1 MKKRSLRIATC
12 CMAGTLL
19 VATPVY
25 TPQNIT
31 AFANTVVQNGTDA
44 SAPAAGVS
52 LAVSDYIRQAAT
64 GQASGEK
71 EEAAGKEKTAST
83 SGSEKNKKEDKKV
96 NKKENK
102 KTKTKKNAQ
111 NKEDKTVFKN
121 MAVAQVNDYV
131 NIRNKPD
138 ENGKLLGKLHGNS
151 VATVLRKKNGWYKIK
166 SGSVTGY
173 VKGDYIVV
181 GNEKLIKSVSTQVAT
196 VNTTTLKVRGKASG
210 KSEVLTLVPDGE
222 ELTVSSMKEYE
233 DGWVQVKVDGGKGY
247 VSADYVEISRQ
258 YAYAESRAEEEA
270 RIAAEEARIAA
281 EEEQRR
287 AAQQAA
293 ASSAG
298 TDSSTGSSVSQSSSS
313 ASQGSSVSG
322 SSSSSSTSSSSGTG
336 SSSSSSSS
344 SYSASGQAVVN
355 YAIQFVGNPYVYGG
369 TSLTNGADCSGF
381 VMSVYAHFGIS
392 LPHSSGAQSSAGRGV
407 SYEDRQPGDII
418 CYDGHVAIYVGNDTI
433 VHASNPAT
441 GIKYTSPANY
451 RPVVAVRRIF

>member
-313 ASQGSSVSG
+313 ASQGRDRKSV
-322 SSSSSSTSSSSGTG
+322 
-336 SSSSSSSS
+336 
-344 SYSASGQAVVN
+344 V
-355 YAIQFVGNPYVYGG
+355 
-369 TSLTNGADCSGF
+369 
-381 VMSVYAHFGIS
+381 
-392 LPHSSGAQSSAGRGV
+392 
-407 SYEDRQPGDII
+407 
-418 CYDGHVAIYVGNDTI
+418 
-433 VHASNPAT
+433 
-441 GIKYTSPANY
+441 
-451 RPVVAVRRIF
+451 

>member
-210 KSEVLTLVPDGE
+210 K
-222 ELTVSSMKEYE
+222 
-233 DGWVQVKVDGGKGY
+233 
-247 VSADYVEISRQ
+247 
-258 YAYAESRAEEEA
+258 
-270 RIAAEEARIAA
+270 
-281 EEEQRR
+281 
-287 AAQQAA
+287 
-293 ASSAG
+293 
-298 TDSSTGSSVSQSSSS
+298 
-313 ASQGSSVSG
+313 
-322 SSSSSSTSSSSGTG
+322 
-336 SSSSSSSS
+336 
-344 SYSASGQAVVN
+344 
-355 YAIQFVGNPYVYGG
+355 
-369 TSLTNGADCSGF
+369 
-381 VMSVYAHFGIS
+381 
-392 LPHSSGAQSSAGRGV
+392 
-407 SYEDRQPGDII
+407 
-418 CYDGHVAIYVGNDTI
+418 
-433 VHASNPAT
+433 
-441 GIKYTSPANY
+441 
-451 RPVVAVRRIF
+451 

>member
-83 SGSEKNKKEDKKV
+83 SGSEKNKKEDKK
-96 NKKENK
+96 
-102 KTKTKKNAQ
+102 
-111 NKEDKTVFKN
+111 
-121 MAVAQVNDYV
+121 
-131 NIRNKPD
+131 
-138 ENGKLLGKLHGNS
+138 GKLLGKLHGNS

-392 LPHSSGAQSSAGRGV
+392 LPRSSGAQSSAGRGV